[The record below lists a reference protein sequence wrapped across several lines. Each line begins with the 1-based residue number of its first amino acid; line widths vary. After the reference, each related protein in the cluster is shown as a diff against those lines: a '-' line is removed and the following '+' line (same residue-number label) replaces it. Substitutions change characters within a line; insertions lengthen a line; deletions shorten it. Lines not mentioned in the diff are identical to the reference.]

1 MTRRPAC
8 VVPLAGPGL
17 IHPTLGPRP
26 LFPVDGR
33 PLIEVALGGR
43 GWAGALEPADY
54 VFVVRETAGA
64 DHIIS
69 HLTDSFPGCGIV
81 RLPWLTD
88 GALLSALA
96 GAAVLPASAGPL
108 IIDLADILFTGGP
121 SIEDLRCWPR
131 DLGGLVPWFPSDD
144 PGYSY
149 LRCEGDEIL
158 EAVEKRRISNRASA
172 GAYLFR
178 DVGTFV
184 AAAGHSVAHRNTLA
198 HDGAL
203 FVCPAINGVLD
214 AGLIVRAVEVN
225 DVRSLSAN
233 FRSALST

>member
-1 MTRRPAC
+1 MTGRPAC
-8 VVPLAGPGL
+8 VVPLAGPDL
-17 IHPTLGPRP
+17 IHPTLGPKP

-43 GWAGALEPADY
+43 RWAGALEPADY
-54 VFVVRETAGA
+54 VFVIRETAGA
-64 DHIIS
+64 EHVIA
-69 HLTDSFPGCGIV
+69 HLAGVFRGCGIV
-81 RLPWLTD
+81 RLPWITD

-96 GAAVLPASAGPL
+96 GAAALRASTGPL
-108 IIDLADILFTGGP
+108 IIDLADILFSGGP
-121 SIEDLRCWPR
+121 SIEDLGAWPH

-149 LRCEGDEIL
+149 LRCEGDLVL
-158 EAVEKRRISNRASA
+158 EAAEKRRISDRASA
-172 GAYLFR
+172 GVYLFR

-184 AAAGHSVAHRNTLA
+184 AAAGHSLANRNALS
-198 HDGAL
+198 HGGAM
-203 FVCPAINGVLD
+203 FVCPAINGLLD
-214 AGLIVRAVEVN
+214 ARLTVRAMRVN

>member
-1 MTRRPAC
+1 MTDRPAC
-8 VVPLAGPGL
+8 VVPLAGPDL
-17 IHPTLGPRP
+17 IHPTLGPKP
-26 LFPVDGR
+26 LFPLDGR

-43 GWAGALEPADY
+43 RWADALEPADY
-54 VFVVRETAGA
+54 VFVVRETVGAEHVIAHLAGA
-64 DHIIS
+64 
-69 HLTDSFPGCGIV
+69 FPGCGIV

-121 SIEDLRCWPR
+121 SVEDLRAWPH

-149 LRCEGDEIL
+149 LRCAGDQVL
-158 EAVEKRRISNRASA
+158 EAAEKRRISDRASA
-172 GAYLFR
+172 GVYLFR
-178 DVGTFV
+178 DTGTFV
-184 AAAGHSVAHRNTLA
+184 AAAGHSLANRNALA
-198 HDGAL
+198 HGGAL

-214 AGLIVRAVEVN
+214 AGLAVRAVQVT